1 MSDPHSISPRASKT
15 CSESDDFSNLY
26 LIWEVP
32 LTHKHGSVADLS
44 GKCRLKWP
52 ARRGRHSDGGYHE
65 GPTRQVELPKLLFT
79 HCHCRQSK
87 KSAGDKE
94 AGTYSGSWTP
104 PSVMEFVT
112 DASGKVTG
120 NAKLGQLEF
129 KIDGSVKPAADN
141 IPEGVRT
148 RRDCGTCCSVY
159 NLRGFF
165 LANSDHIVGTVVS
178 IGNDLAYQ
186 PIGMSGPFVLYPV
199 KS

>member
-1 MSDPHSISPRASKT
+1 MIRAHASILFISTRSFWAALRSRLSWAKQGPGAAISPKLAPSIGSKTSPDLLDDPHSISPRTSKT

-87 KSAGDKE
+87 ESAGDKE
-94 AGTYSGSWTP
+94 AGTYSGS
-104 PSVMEFVT
+104 M
-112 DASGKVTG
+112 DAAVRYG
-120 NAKLGQLEF
+120 
-129 KIDGSVKPAADN
+129 IRDGCIRQGD
-141 IPEGVRT
+141 
-148 RRDCGTCCSVY
+148 
-159 NLRGFF
+159 
-165 LANSDHIVGTVVS
+165 
-178 IGNDLAYQ
+178 
-186 PIGMSGPFVLYPV
+186 
-199 KS
+199 

>member
-1 MSDPHSISPRASKT
+1 MVQSPT
-15 CSESDDFSNLY
+15 Y
-26 LIWEVP
+26 LGNV
-32 LTHKHGSVADLS
+32 GLS
-44 GKCRLKWP
+44 GQRGAADTQMEATMKDLQGKWNYQSFCSLTAIVDRAKSPPEIKRP
-52 ARRGRHSDGGYHE
+52 ALIA
-65 GPTRQVELPKLLFT
+65 GP
-79 HCHCRQSK
+79 
-87 KSAGDKE
+87 
-94 AGTYSGSWTP
+94 WTP

-141 IPEGVRT
+141 IPEGVELVVTVERVAA
-148 RRDCGTCCSVY
+148 VY

-186 PIGMSGPFVLYPV
+186 PIGTSGPFVLYPV